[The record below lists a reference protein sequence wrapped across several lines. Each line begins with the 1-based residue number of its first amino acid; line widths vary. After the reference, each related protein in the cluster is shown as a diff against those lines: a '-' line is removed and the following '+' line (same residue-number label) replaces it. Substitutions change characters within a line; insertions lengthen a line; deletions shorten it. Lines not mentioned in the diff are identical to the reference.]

1 LFIRFEMSPTFTEAE
16 RERIR
21 QQLLR
26 AGRELFAERGL
37 KKTSLEDLTRP
48 AGIAKSSFYAFF
60 DSKEALYLELLMRE
74 RRRLAAEISAASI
87 GSTGEAREALVRLMR
102 AVVRE
107 LETNP
112 LTRRIVTDPGEWRA
126 VVRKVSPEQMEAN
139 VADSVR
145 FVGDMIREG
154 QEIGKVAEGDPEVLA
169 GVVRAVAVL
178 TLHKE
183 EIGREIYPEVLE
195 TIIGFVADGMVDRR
209 GRP

>member
-16 RERIR
+16 REQIR

-37 KKTSLEDLTRP
+37 KRTSLEDLTRP

-87 GSTGEAREALVRLMR
+87 GSTGDARESLVRLMR
-102 AVVRE
+102 VVVRE

-154 QEIGKVAEGDPEVLA
+154 QESGKVAAGDPEVLA

-183 EIGREIYPEVLE
+183 EIGREIYPEVLD